1 MITLKT
7 KGCKVFFA
15 ALASIIGYV
24 AWWNVYR
31 ITPLLDLPKHTVI
44 NSVAKDLV
52 MVILALMILL
62 IVLKPKDICSF
73 LGLDSNLLKGFLV
86 AIVSVLPLYIV
97 FPLIGSINQ
106 DYSVSLFIRRCVCPG
121 FFEEFLCRAFMFGL
135 FFRYAKVGF
144 FWATILPAIG
154 FGIMHIY
161 QGHDILSSL
170 AAFGVTFLGALYFSW
185 MYVAWNY
192 NLLVPIGLHLLMN
205 TAWGIFNVTG
215 TEVAAGGLISN
226 IMRIVSITLAI
237 TITVYYHRKKGEKV
251 FDYPVFSF

>member
-1 MITLKT
+1 MVTLT
-7 KGCKVFFA
+7 SKGSKVLFA
-15 ALASIIGYV
+15 VLATLIGYV

-31 ITPLLDLPKHTVI
+31 ITPMLDLPKHSVI
-44 NSVAKDLV
+44 NSVTKDLA
-52 MVILALMILL
+52 MVVLALMILL

-86 AIVSVLPLYIV
+86 AIVSVLPLYVV

-106 DYSVSLFIRRCVCPG
+106 DYSVSLFVRRCVLPG

-170 AAFGVTFLGALYFSW
+170 AAFGVTSLG
-185 MYVAWNY
+185 
-192 NLLVPIGLHLLMN
+192 PIFQLDVCGMEL
-205 TAWGIFNVTG
+205 
-215 TEVAAGGLISN
+215 
-226 IMRIVSITLAI
+226 
-237 TITVYYHRKKGEKV
+237 
-251 FDYPVFSF
+251 